1 VARFASLAELEDGAV
16 LEADVAVV
24 GAGAAGI
31 TIARELAGSGLEVL
45 LVESGGLDLDGP
57 TQALYEGESS
67 AGLPYVPLEVCR
79 QRFFGGT
86 TNHWTGWCKP
96 LDPVDLAPRPWLGLK
111 GWPFGYDGLKRHYH
125 RAQPLVGLGPFRY
138 DGGLW
143 EEIGEDT
150 DPFDVG
156 RLGLSFWRQPPDVVR
171 FGQAYRADLERAPN
185 VRVLLEA
192 NLVEIRPDP
201 GGATVERLELRHL
214 GGRAARVRARAHVLA
229 CGGIENARLLLAS
242 DAVLP
247 AGVGNARDLVGR
259 HFTDHAVFTLGEIFP
274 ADAYAFV
281 DRYHRRVVGGE
292 LVMPG
297 WSLAPAAQQ
306 RHGLANGCVVAFV
319 DRVDGPLAPA
329 AARLWAE
336 LGAGELPDRL
346 PARALEVLRDLGDL
360 AESAWRKHALGRYV
374 NRVPARLDLAIF
386 VDPLPNPSSRVTLR
400 RGERDALGLGCGG
413 VRWWL
418 PPKDSV
424 VWGGGL
430 SAPPARAPRL
440 AAHARGRPRRGRARP
455 DRRGRAHPAGPRPGP
470 AAPRAGRGER
480 RLDARRQPR
489 GLRPGAGDAVHA
501 RHPAPHGHDPDG
513 RRPAR
518 GRGRRR
524 LPRARDRQPLRR
536 RQLGLRHP
544 RPRERD
550 AHHRGPGPAPRRA
563 PEGAAGGLTRPGL

>member
-67 AGLPYVPLEVCR
+67 AGLPYVPLEACR

-111 GWPFGYDGLKRHYH
+111 GWPLGYDDLKRHYH

-400 RGERDALGLGCGG
+400 RGERDALGLPRARLDRRPTPANTHVAAEHGRIVAAELARLGLARVRLHPALAEESADWMLAGNLEGYDPAPGMPSMHVTQHHMGTTRMAADPREG
-413 VRWWL
+413 VVDGDCRVHGIDNL
-418 PPKDSV
+418 YVAGSSV
-424 VWGGGL
+424 FATPGHANATLTIVAL
-430 SAPPARAPRL
+430 ALRLAEHLKARL
-440 AAHARGRPRRGRARP
+440 AA
-455 DRRGRAHPAGPRPGP
+455 
-470 AAPRAGRGER
+470 
-480 RLDARRQPR
+480 
-489 GLRPGAGDAVHA
+489 
-501 RHPAPHGHDPDG
+501 
-513 RRPAR
+513 
-518 GRGRRR
+518 
-524 LPRARDRQPLRR
+524 
-536 RQLGLRHP
+536 
-544 RPRERD
+544 
-550 AHHRGPGPAPRRA
+550 
-563 PEGAAGGLTRPGL
+563 